1 MKNIIISFDEDTN
14 QYEAIFNKFNIA
26 GCGDTKDEALKMVL
40 ENILD
45 LKDDFFENIE
55 LYMKINEMK
64 SKYDFFLKIKNCKT
78 TDELIAIFEN

>member
-1 MKNIIISFDEDTN
+1 MKNLIISFDEETN
-14 QYEAIFNKFNIA
+14 QYEIIINEIDVS
-26 GCGDTKDEALKMVL
+26 GCGDTKEEAMEMLL

-64 SKYDFFLKIKNCKT
+64 SKYAFFLKIKNCKT
-78 TDELIAIFEN
+78 TDELITIFEN